1 MIELPD
7 DILFIIYEYS
17 YNDNINSI
25 NKSFYNYLNEM
36 KDSFKNSLI
45 QAPIIVNYTISEWK
59 DCIFEI
65 NSRPNLESIKR
76 KNFNISLDNYS
87 NNLFVVIDYKIRP
100 SLGQNNY
107 LINLETIDNKSNETI
122 FDIFGYATY
131 WSVTFNDE
139 ISLISNDR
147 RFRYYMLLFVPKKYN
162 KNYYNGIRSASRKI

>member
-25 NKSFYNYLNEM
+25 NKSFYNYLSEI
-36 KDSFKNSLI
+36 KDSFKNSLV

-76 KNFNISLDNYS
+76 KNFNISLENYS
-87 NNLFVVIDYKIRP
+87 NNLFVAIDYEIRP

-107 LINLETIDNKSNETI
+107 LINLE
-122 FDIFGYATY
+122 AT
-131 WSVTFNDE
+131 D
-139 ISLISNDR
+139 
-147 RFRYYMLLFVPKKYN
+147 
-162 KNYYNGIRSASRKI
+162 